1 MYSIPAR
8 WGNGTSSFRLT
19 SKRKTKIESIWSLN
33 CSQFRMNSFELWM
46 IFCVQNNEFTNSN
59 ISLIFGWFCWLH
71 ECHFDC
77 QRDCSAQMSMCVCVS
92 VSITYIFLVNNSQT
106 IWIEQTNRCL
116 CSLPWHFGSFML
128 CFLIGQ
134 EHLGKYD
141 RDMYFGNGRHLV
153 FVSGMHSSKW
163 WILSISFQIIW
174 FFIYVSDGPKENWY
188 HYDWVWWKMSKL
200 KVYVRCIH
208 CFNILEHS
216 STLFLLVISHWQS
229 SFNEISKT
237 SSGFIESVLSCL
249 SHGFIWIKARAI
261 MVLPM

>member
-1 MYSIPAR
+1 MEQV
-8 WGNGTSSFRLT
+8 L
-19 SKRKTKIESIWSLN
+19 
-33 CSQFRMNSFELWM
+33 
-46 IFCVQNNEFTNSN
+46 
-59 ISLIFGWFCWLH
+59 FGWHQKEKQKLNQFEVWIALSSEWIRLNFEWFSAFRTTNLQIQTFLWYLVDFVGCMNVILIVKEIALH
-71 ECHFDC
+71 RCP
-77 QRDCSAQMSMCVCVS
+77 CVCVS

-216 STLFLLVISHWQS
+216 STLIIVVMSHWQS